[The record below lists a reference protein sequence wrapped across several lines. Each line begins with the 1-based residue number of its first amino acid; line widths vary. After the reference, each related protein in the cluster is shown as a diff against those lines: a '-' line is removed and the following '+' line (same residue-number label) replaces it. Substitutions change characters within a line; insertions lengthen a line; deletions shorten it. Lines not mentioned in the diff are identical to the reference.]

1 MENKT
6 AHLEKGMVTLRRVDK
21 KRFKELTYP
30 HLEFLFNVALK
41 YSGAKYDAEDLVQ
54 ETMYSAYTKFQQ
66 LRDDKSCRA
75 WLFTILRNHF
85 LKERSQLLRR
95 PYLDDGTSYLDYVKD
110 EQSSGFVDRLI
121 EKDANKKLHQVLSKL
136 PEKFQSPLILYYM
149 EEMTYQEISE
159 HLDVPIGTVMSR
171 LARGKRYL
179 KKGLLQ
185 RTMGRKGKGNI
196 IQIMGLKM

>member
-1 MENKT
+1 
-6 AHLEKGMVTLRRVDK
+6 VVILRRVDK

-41 YSGAKYDAEDLVQ
+41 YSGTKYDAEDLVQ

-66 LRDDKSCRA
+66 LRDDNSCRA

-85 LKERSQLLRR
+85 LKERKQLVRR
-95 PYLDDGTSYLDYVKD
+95 PYLDDGTSYLDYIKD
-110 EQSSGFVDRLI
+110 ERSSSFVDQI
-121 EKDANKKLHQVLSKL
+121 VEKDANKKLHQVLTTL
-136 PEKFQSPLILYYM
+136 PEKFQSPLILHYM

-159 HLDVPIGTVMSR
+159 YLKIPIGTVMSR

-179 KKGLLQ
+179 KKKLLQ
-185 RTMGRKGKGNI
+185 RSVVRKSKGNI
-196 IQIMGLKM
+196 IQIMGLKF

>member
-1 MENKT
+1 
-6 AHLEKGMVTLRRVDK
+6 MVILRRVDK

-41 YSGAKYDAEDLVQ
+41 YSGTKYDAEDLVQ

-66 LRDDKSCRA
+66 LRDDNSCRA

-85 LKERSQLLRR
+85 LKERKQLVRR
-95 PYLDDGTSYLDYVKD
+95 PYLDDGTSYLDYIKD
-110 EQSSGFVDRLI
+110 ERSSTFVDRLV
-121 EKDANKKLHQVLSKL
+121 EKDANKKLHQVLTTL
-136 PEKFQSPLILYYM
+136 PEKFQSPLILHYM

-159 HLDVPIGTVMSR
+159 YLKIPIGTVMSR

-179 KKGLLQ
+179 KKKLLQ
-185 RTMGRKGKGNI
+185 RSVVRKSKGNI
-196 IQIMGLKM
+196 IQIMGLKF

>member
-1 MENKT
+1 MC
-6 AHLEKGMVTLRRVDK
+6 HLEEGMVVLRRIDK

-85 LKERSQLLRR
+85 LKERKQLLRR

-110 EQSSGFVDRLI
+110 EHSSGFVDRLI
-121 EKDANKKLHQVLSKL
+121 EKDANKKLHRVLTKL

-149 EEMTYQEISE
+149 EEMTYQEVSE
-159 HLDVPIGTVMSR
+159 YLDIPIGTVMSR

-185 RTMGRKGKGNI
+185 TSAGSKGKGNI

>member
-1 MENKT
+1 
-6 AHLEKGMVTLRRVDK
+6 MVILRRVDK

-41 YSGAKYDAEDLVQ
+41 YSGTKYDAEDLVQ

-66 LRDDKSCRA
+66 LRDEKSCRA

-85 LKERSQLLRR
+85 LKERKQLIRR
-95 PYLDDGTSYLDYVKD
+95 PYLDDGTSYLDYIKD
-110 EQSSGFVDRLI
+110 ERSSSFVDRLV
-121 EKDANKKLHQVLSKL
+121 EKDANKKLHQVLTTL
-136 PEKFQSPLILYYM
+136 PEKFQSPLILHYM

-159 HLDVPIGTVMSR
+159 YLDIPIGTVMSR

-179 KKGLLQ
+179 KKKLL
-185 RTMGRKGKGNI
+185 RRSIGRNTKGKI
-196 IQIMGLKM
+196 IQIMGLRF

>member
-1 MENKT
+1 
-6 AHLEKGMVTLRRVDK
+6 MVILRRVDK

-41 YSGAKYDAEDLVQ
+41 YSGTKYDAEDLVQ

-66 LRDDKSCRA
+66 LRDDNSCRA

-85 LKERSQLLRR
+85 LKERKQLVRR
-95 PYLDDGTSYLDYVKD
+95 PYLDDGTSYLDYIKD
-110 EQSSGFVDRLI
+110 ERSSSFVDQI
-121 EKDANKKLHQVLSKL
+121 VEKDANKKLHQVLTTL
-136 PEKFQSPLILYYM
+136 PEKFQSPLILHYM

-159 HLDVPIGTVMSR
+159 YLKIPIGTVMSR

-179 KKGLLQ
+179 KKKLLQ
-185 RTMGRKGKGNI
+185 RSVVRKSKGNI
-196 IQIMGLKM
+196 IQIMGLKF

>member
-1 MENKT
+1 
-6 AHLEKGMVTLRRVDK
+6 MVVLRRIDK

-54 ETMYSAYTKFQQ
+54 ETMYSAYTKFTQ
-66 LRDDKSCRA
+66 LRDENSCRA

-85 LKERSQLLRR
+85 LKEKKQLLRR
-95 PYLDDGTSYLDYVKD
+95 PYLDDGTSYLDYMKD

-121 EKDANKKLHQVLSKL
+121 EKDANKKLHRVLASL

-159 HLDVPIGTVMSR
+159 YIDVPIGTVMSR

-185 RTMGRKGKGNI
+185 KSAGRKIKGNI
-196 IQIMGLKM
+196 IQILGLKI